1 MAQSAPAA
9 SAFARSPEYFI
20 PPSAI
25 TGVLLRFATSTAS
38 MIAVSCGTPTP
49 ATTRV
54 VQIEPGPMPTLI
66 ESAPA
71 SIRAFAPSA
80 VAILPATTCTAFDMR
95 LIRVTVSSTRREWPW
110 AVSTTKRSTP
120 ASIKRSLRT

>member
-9 SAFARSPEYFI
+9 RAFARSPEYFI
-20 PPSAI
+20 PPSAM
-25 TGVLLRFATSTAS
+25 TGVLLFIATPTVS

-54 VQIEPGPMPTLI
+54 VQIEPGPIPTLM

-71 SIRAFAPSA
+71 SIKAFAPSA

-95 LIRVTVSSTRREWPW
+95 LMRVTVSSTRRE
-110 AVSTTKRSTP
+110 
-120 ASIKRSLRT
+120 